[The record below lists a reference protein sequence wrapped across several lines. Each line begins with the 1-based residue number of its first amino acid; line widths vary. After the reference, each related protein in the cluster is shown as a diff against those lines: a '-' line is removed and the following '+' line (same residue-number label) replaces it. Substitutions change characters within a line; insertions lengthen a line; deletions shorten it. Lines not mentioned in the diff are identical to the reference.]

1 MTVEHEDDVIGLSR
15 SGAVVSEAIRAI
27 ASHVEPGVSTADLD
41 AVGREVLARHGA
53 RSAPQRAYDFP
64 GFTCIS
70 VNDAVAHGV
79 PSPDVFLR
87 EGDLVNV
94 DVSVELEGY
103 WTDAGASLPVGAV
116 SRRRQK
122 LLRATHRAQ
131 QAGMRAARAGAPL
144 REIGKAVSRCARRHG
159 FGVIRSLGGHGVGR
173 FIHEPPH
180 VSNVPQGAEP
190 TRLWEGLVM
199 TVEPFLTTG
208 ATDVLEDADGWT
220 LRTPD
225 GSVGAQFEHTLIV
238 TTGEP
243 IVLTA

>member
-15 SGAVVSEAIRAI
+15 SGAVVSEAIRTI
-27 ASHVEPGVSTADLD
+27 ASHVGPGVSTADLD

-53 RSAPQRAYDFP
+53 SSAPQRAYGFP

-70 VNDAVAHGV
+70 VNDAVAHGI
-79 PSPDVFLR
+79 PSPDVVLR

-94 DVSVELEGY
+94 DVSVELDGY
-103 WTDAGASLPVGAV
+103 WTDAGASLPVGEV
-116 SRRRQK
+116 SQRRRK

-131 QAGMRAARAGAPL
+131 QAGMQAARAGVPL
-144 REIGKAVSRCARRHG
+144 REIGKTVSRCARRDG
-159 FGVIRSLGGHGVGR
+159 FRVIRSLGGHGVGR

-180 VSNVPQGAEP
+180 VSNVPQGAERN
-190 TRLWEGLVM
+190 RLWEGLVM
-199 TVEPFLTTG
+199 TIEPFLTTG
-208 ATDVLEDADGWT
+208 ATDVREDEDGWT

-243 IVLTA
+243 IVVTA